1 MKAKQTAVLLAALVL
16 AGCASTSPVER
27 AQAAKVRIAT
37 SSNFIRGCDWVG
49 TITDDAIPELQ
60 KKAARLG
67 GDVALVTTQTQG
79 ARDGFGY
86 SGGTHTTA
94 DVYKCGTGR

>member
-1 MKAKQTAVLLAALVL
+1 MKAKQTAALLAALVL
-16 AGCASTSPVER
+16 AGCASTSPEER

-37 SSNFIRGCDWVG
+37 SSDFVRGCDWVG
-49 TITDDAIPELQ
+49 TVTDDEIPDLQ

-79 ARDGFGY
+79 GGGGFGY
-86 SGGTHTTA
+86 SGGSYTTA
-94 DVYKCGTGR
+94 DVYKCGSGR